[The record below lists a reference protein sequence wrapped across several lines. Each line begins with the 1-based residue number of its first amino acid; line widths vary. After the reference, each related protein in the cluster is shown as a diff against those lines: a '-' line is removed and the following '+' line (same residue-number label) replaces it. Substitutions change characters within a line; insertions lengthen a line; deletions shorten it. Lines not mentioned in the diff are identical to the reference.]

1 MNDKVTQF
9 REGNINFDLTV
20 TNDLPELFTDGLSN
34 LVMGNPVSK
43 LTLHSVVAPLI
54 NDANVEQRK
63 AILLLTIPTPVLLE
77 MCRNI
82 LFAAQ
87 TNIVSLSK
95 AGSLIDTQ
103 VEAIMSGVSI
113 KTSTIDEAIKM
124 RH

>member
-9 REGNINFDLTV
+9 REGNLKFDLTV
-20 TNDLPELFTDGLSN
+20 TNDLPEIFTDGLSN

-54 NDANVEQRK
+54 NDVNVEQRK

-87 TNIVSLSK
+87 TNIATLSK
-95 AGSLIDTQ
+95 SGSLIDTQ
-103 VEAIMSGVSI
+103 VEAIMSGVNI
-113 KTSTIDEAIKM
+113 QTSTIDEAIKM

>member
-9 REGNINFDLTV
+9 REGNLKFDLTV
-20 TNDLPELFTDGLSN
+20 TNDLPEIFTDGLSN

-87 TNIVSLSK
+87 TNIATLSK
-95 AGSLIDTQ
+95 SGSLIDTQ
-103 VEAIMSGVSI
+103 VEAIMSGVNI
-113 KTSTIDEAIKM
+113 QTSTIDEAIKM